1 MKELLRIYNVL
12 ALFDRKEACTQD
24 EIRKAISLDEA
35 DLVSYETWN
44 RLRKKMELDYGFV
57 VTYDKESNT
66 SSIFFDTKIDKD
78 KLMGLIHHFKTMG
91 LLQGYVDQDK
101 EMIERVEFELG
112 KGTGSEDHFNALQ
125 HAMLQNNTVFIIH
138 QGYTKSIP
146 KEYEVNPLYFKQYQN
161 RWYLVVELS
170 DKGEFRAFGMDRIHQ
185 VKPKGTVFKNRIKE
199 AKLAFSQVVGLDL
212 KGNGLQD
219 VIIAFDPSQKAY
231 VESLKLHPSQTVIAD
246 TPERYIIKIRV
257 SPNYELQQQI
267 QKFGSLAEV
276 LEGDWVC
283 F

>member
-66 SSIFFDTKIDKD
+66 SSISFDTKIDKD

-101 EMIERVEFELG
+101 EMIERVEFEVG

-125 HAMLQNNTVFIIH
+125 HAMLQNNTVFITH

-170 DKGEFRAFGMDRIHQ
+170 DKGEFRAFGMDRLHQ
-185 VKPKGTVFKNRIKE
+185 VKPKGTVFKSRIKE

-219 VIIAFDPSQKAY
+219 VVIAFDPSQKAY
-231 VESLKLHPSQTVIAD
+231 VESLKLHHSQTVVLD
-246 TPERYIIKIRV
+246 TTERYIIKIRV

-267 QKFGSLAEV
+267 QKFGALAEV